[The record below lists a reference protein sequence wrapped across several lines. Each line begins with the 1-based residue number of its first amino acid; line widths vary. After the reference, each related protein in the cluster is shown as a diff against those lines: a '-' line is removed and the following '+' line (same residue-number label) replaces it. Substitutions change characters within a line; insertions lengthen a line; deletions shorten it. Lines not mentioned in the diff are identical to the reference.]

1 MVMCTGHLAAQVEEQ
16 FGDGHQWGARID
28 YSKESR
34 PLGTA
39 GAVKFAERFLA
50 GVPEFLLLN
59 GDSFLE
65 LDFCQFLR
73 FHREHGGMVSMA
85 VRRVPDAAR
94 YGTVEVDAN
103 HRVIG
108 FSEKN
113 GAQEPALVNGGVY
126 VFNRAVF
133 AHIPDGPASLEK
145 DVFPG
150 LFEHGVYAL
159 EQHGMFI
166 DIGTPEDYARAQTLR
181 QSLDRAAQ
189 SESQ

>member
-1 MVMCTGHLAAQVEEQ
+1 
-16 FGDGHQWGARID
+16 
-28 YSKESR
+28 
-34 PLGTA
+34 
-39 GAVKFAERFLA
+39 
-50 GVPEFLLLN
+50 
-59 GDSFLE
+59 
-65 LDFCQFLR
+65 
-73 FHREHGGMVSMA
+73 MVSMA

-181 QSLDRAAQ
+181 QSLDRAAR
-189 SESQ
+189 SELQ